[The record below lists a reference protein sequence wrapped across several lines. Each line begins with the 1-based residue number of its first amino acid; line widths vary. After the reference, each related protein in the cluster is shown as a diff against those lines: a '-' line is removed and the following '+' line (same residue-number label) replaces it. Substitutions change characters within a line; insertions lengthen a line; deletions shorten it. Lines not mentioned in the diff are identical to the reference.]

1 MKKLKDHI
9 KWIILILL
17 VVVISIIL
25 VGCLYVRKGYCLA
38 WDVDLDYVAT
48 DTFVGILALI
58 CTNAVALITAILYY
72 SSLKEQQK
80 QTFNSQWQGM
90 LERQLKIRDEQKV
103 NFKLLNNRWKEVT
116 ILIEGYRCMIMTD
129 ILYRDLTQ
137 AIQSKYNY
145 TDRDN
150 LKHEHDE
157 TEAILREMDEEYRL
171 EQEYLMRYN
180 PKEYKRQMDD
190 ASYKRRISMVGN
202 LFNIQGTEVGDAKLL
217 AFEMIYKKYFS
228 QTSTYFTHIVSLLV
242 FLERQSYNYS
252 SSEIKECAQNLC
264 DNLTYCEKELLLQY
278 AEYHPNSKKIINQ
291 YIKF

>member
-1 MKKLKDHI
+1 MYPPD
-9 KWIILILL
+9 
-17 VVVISIIL
+17 
-25 VGCLYVRKGYCLA
+25 
-38 WDVDLDYVAT
+38 
-48 DTFVGILALI
+48 
-58 CTNAVALITAILYY
+58 
-72 SSLKEQQK
+72 
-80 QTFNSQWQGM
+80 
-90 LERQLKIRDEQKV
+90 
-103 NFKLLNNRWKEVT
+103 FKLLNNRWKEVT

-278 AEYHPNSKKIINQ
+278 AEYHPNSKKIINSQ
-291 YIKF
+291 NEEIEYTIVGTTEVDLSQIDNDGLKRVVFVVTTVNRFRQESAVVDRVGYMF